1 MVDFKRL
8 RLSGFKSFVDPT
20 ELVIEPG
27 LTGIVGPNGCGKSNL
42 VEALRWVMGEN
53 SPKSMRGSG
62 MEDVI
67 FAGTTGRPSRNF
79 ADVTLLLDNA
89 DRSAP
94 ANINDS
100 DELEVTR
107 RIERDMG
114 SAYRINGRDARM
126 RDVQLLFA
134 DQATGAHSP
143 ALVSQGRIGTIVTA
157 KPQDRRAILEEAA
170 GISGL
175 HGRRKEAEQRLR
187 AAEGNLT
194 RIDDVLTQME
204 TQIAALRRQARQAE
218 RYRVISSDIRLYEGM
233 MLYRRWREAAEK
245 LAEAQEQLHTTDA
258 LVSDLARE
266 AAKLSTAQME
276 AAATLPEL
284 RQAEAEAAAALQRL
298 RLAADELA
306 AEEQRVL
313 ARQEQLR
320 ALLEDVVK
328 DRVREQQLEAD
339 CASALARLGS
349 EKQILAER
357 IASVETD
364 MQSAQ
369 AKTAEA
375 EKLASEGEKAFDA
388 MTQRNAEALAR
399 KRALEG
405 QIETAKIR
413 IQRLT
418 VDLQRLGEERSKL
431 EAEASTG
438 ELGDAET
445 RTAQAEAALT
455 DLIRKIA
462 DAENARAKVE
472 SGRDRI
478 RSKAEAERDAVRT
491 RAEQLRNKVRID
503 SEAKREQVRQ
513 EAETRREQTR
523 QRAEEMR
530 DVALA
535 QVRDAL
541 AVLTGLRAEHA
552 AIERLLADSPGTDGI
567 PVLDQVSVESGY
579 EKALGAALSDDLSAP
594 VGGDGP
600 RHWAPHSMRQPTDGD
615 LPPGVRALSE
625 VVRAPAGLARRLAQI
640 GLIEGDGSDFVS
652 LLKVGQRL
660 VSTDGRL
667 WRWDGFYAA
676 APENTGAAERLANRN
691 RLTVLVQELAAANA
705 AHETALAASTAA
717 QEQARQLLAQ
727 SQAEA
732 QAALEAANAEAQS
745 AIDDIQARTLQ
756 DIDAA
761 NAAALAQIEQA
772 QAEVTTAIA
781 LERELRDARRA
792 AEQELDGA
800 RKSQAA
806 LREAANRRDAR
817 LQGLTDAITRL
828 TEESKAREAEV
839 LATEELMAALPDLD
853 RLLVEITD
861 QRKVVDRRRADLAA
875 ARVELDGLLRRVH
888 SDQERIVAIDAEAS
902 SWQARL
908 EGGRAQASIL
918 SARET
923 SSREELAALEK
934 KPAEIDGER
943 KSLATKVTNA
953 EADRAK
959 AADVLAEA
967 ESKLRE
973 LDKHAR
979 DIGEQTAQARE
990 NRARLEAVTENQS
1003 GRRTEVAGQ
1012 ITELYQVSPI
1022 DLPAHLEIED
1032 ADSLPAPAEL
1042 EPKLDKLKAER
1053 ERLGAVN
1060 LLAEQELQEIDA
1072 ERIRIDTERNELVE
1086 AIAKLRGAIGS
1097 LNREGRQRL
1106 LDAFDTVNNH
1116 FRNLF
1121 TTLFGGG
1128 EAYLTLIDSDDPLE
1142 AGLEIM
1148 ASPPGKKL
1156 QSLTLLSGGEQAL
1169 TATALIFAVFLTNPS
1184 PICVL
1189 DEVDAPL
1196 DDANVERYCDLL
1208 LDMTKRS
1215 KTRFLIITHNA
1226 VTMSRMDRLFGVTMA
1241 ERGVSQLVSVD
1252 LRRAE
1257 QLLAAE

>member
-79 ADVTLLLDNA
+79 ADVTLMLDNS
-89 DRSAP
+89 DRTAP
-94 ANINDS
+94 AHINDS

-107 RIERDMG
+107 RIEREMG

-143 ALVSQGRIGTIVTA
+143 ALVSQGRIGAIVTA

-218 RYRVISSDIRLYEGM
+218 RYRVLSTDIRLVEGT
-233 MLYRRWREAAEK
+233 LLFRRWREAAEK
-245 LAEAQEQLHTTDA
+245 LADAQEQLQTTDA
-258 LVSDLARE
+258 LVSDLTRE
-266 AAKLSTAQME
+266 AAKISTLQTD
-276 AAATLPEL
+276 AAAELPDM

-298 RLAADELA
+298 KLAADELA

-328 DRVREQQLEAD
+328 DRAREQQLESD
-339 CASALARLGS
+339 CAAALERLGA
-349 EKQILAER
+349 EKQTLADR
-357 IASVETD
+357 IAAVESD
-364 MQSAQ
+364 MQTAQ

-375 EKLASEGEKAFDA
+375 EKLASEGERSFDA

-405 QIETAKIR
+405 QVETAKIR
-413 IQRLT
+413 IQRLG
-418 VDLQRLGEERSKL
+418 VDIERLGEERARL
-431 EAEASTG
+431 EAEAGSG

-445 RTAQAEAALT
+445 RTLSAETALT

-462 DAENARAKVE
+462 DAESARAKAE
-472 SGRDRI
+472 STRDKIRARAESEHDSVRARAEAMRDR
-478 RSKAEAERDAVRT
+478 
-491 RAEQLRNKVRID
+491 VRID
-503 SEAKREQVRQ
+503 SEAKREQARAQ
-513 EAETRREQTR
+513 AEATREQA
-523 QRAEEMR
+523 RAQAEQLRET
-530 DVALA
+530 ALA
-535 QVRDAL
+535 AARDAL
-541 AVLTGLRAEHA
+541 TILTGLRAEHA
-552 AIERLLADSPGTDGI
+552 VIERLLAETPTTDGI
-567 PVLDQVSVESGY
+567 PVLDQVTVQPGF
-579 EKALGAALSDDLSAP
+579 EKALGAALADDLSAP
-594 VGGDGP
+594 VGGEGA
-600 RHWAPHSMRQPTDGD
+600 RRWASHSMRQPGDGD
-615 LPPGVRALSE
+615 LPPGVRALSSL
-625 VVRAPAGLARRLAQI
+625 VQAPAGLARRLAQI
-640 GLIEGDGSDFVS
+640 GVIDGNGSDYVS
-652 LLKVGQRL
+652 QLKVGQRL
-660 VSTDGRL
+660 VSTDGQL

-676 APENTGAAERLANRN
+676 APENGSAAERLAQRN
-691 RLTVLVQELAAANA
+691 RMAVLLTELATATTVHEAA
-705 AHETALAASTAA
+705 ESAS
-717 QEQARQLLAQ
+717 QSAQ
-727 SQAEA
+727 SQAQAMLAQVDETSRATIDAATAQA
-732 QAALEAANAEAQS
+732 QAALE
-745 AIDDIQARTLQ
+745 DVQARASREIE
-756 DIDAA
+756 DA
-761 NAAALAQIEQA
+761 NAAALQQIEQA
-772 QAEVTTAIA
+772 QTDVTSAITT
-781 LERELRDARRA
+781 ERELRDSRRA
-792 AEQELDGA
+792 AEQELDAA

-806 LREAANRRDAR
+806 LREIANRRDAR

-839 LATEELMAALPDLD
+839 TATEELMAGLPDLD

-861 QRKVVDRRRADLAA
+861 QRKIVDRRRSELAA

-888 SDQERIVAIDAEAS
+888 SDQDRITAIDAESS

-908 EGGRAQASIL
+908 EGGRAQVSVL

-923 SSREELAALEK
+923 ASREELAMLEK
-934 KPAEIDGER
+934 KPAEIEAER
-943 KSLATKVTNA
+943 HALASKLTSA
-953 EADRAK
+953 ESARQQ
-959 AADVLAEA
+959 AADILAEA
-967 ESKLRE
+967 ENKLRE
-973 LDKHAR
+973 LDKRAR
-979 DIGEQTAQARE
+979 DITERMAQGRE
-990 NRARLEAVTENQS
+990 NRARLEAITENQS
-1003 GRRTEVAGQ
+1003 SRRSEVAAQ
-1012 ITELYQVSPI
+1012 ITELYQVPPI
-1022 DLPAHLEIED
+1022 ELPAHLEIAD
-1032 ADSLPAPAEL
+1032 AENLPAPAEL
-1042 EPKLDKLKAER
+1042 EPKLEKLKAER

-1060 LLAEQELQEIDA
+1060 LLAEQELHDIDV

-1106 LDAFDTVNNH
+1106 LGAFDTVNNH

>member
-89 DRSAP
+89 DRTAP
-94 ANINDS
+94 AQINDS

-107 RIERDMG
+107 RIEREMG

-143 ALVSQGRIGTIVTA
+143 ALVSQGRIGAIVTA

-187 AAEGNLT
+187 AAESNLT

-204 TQIAALRRQARQAE
+204 TQIAALRRQSRQAE
-218 RYRVISSDIRLYEGM
+218 RYRVLSTDIRLYEGM
-233 MLYRRWREAAEK
+233 LLYRRWREAAEK
-245 LAEAQEQLHTTDA
+245 LAEAQSQLQTTDA
-258 LVSDLARE
+258 LVTDLTRDLAKISTGQAE
-266 AAKLSTAQME
+266 ASAH
-276 AAATLPEL
+276 LPNL
-284 RQAEAEAAAALQRL
+284 RQAEAEAAAGLQRL

-328 DRVREQQLEAD
+328 DRARESQLEQD
-339 CASALARLGS
+339 CASALGRLG
-349 EKQILAER
+349 AER
-357 IASVETD
+357 KSLADRIADVEAD
-364 MQSAQ
+364 MQAAQ
-369 AKTAEA
+369 AKTAET
-375 EKLASEGEKAFDA
+375 EKLASDGEKAFDA

-405 QIETAKIR
+405 QIETATVR
-413 IQRLT
+413 IQRLA
-418 VDLQRLGEERSKL
+418 VDIERLGEERAKL
-431 EAEASTG
+431 EAEAGSG
-438 ELGDAET
+438 ELGDAEA
-445 RTAQAEAALT
+445 RTVQAETALT
-455 DLIRKIA
+455 DLIRRIA
-462 DAENARAKVE
+462 EAESARAKAE
-472 SGRDRI
+472 NTRDRI
-478 RSKAEAERDAVRT
+478 RSKAEAEREQVRT
-491 RAEQLRNKVRID
+491 RVETKRQQVRAQSD
-503 SEAKREQVRQ
+503 AKRDQARQ
-513 EAETRREQTR
+513 QADAMRESARIEAEHIRETALGAAR
-523 QRAEEMR
+523 E
-530 DVALA
+530 ALA
-535 QVRDAL
+535 TL
-541 AVLTGLRAEHA
+541 SSLRAEHA
-552 AIERLLADSPGTDGI
+552 AIERMLADAPAPNGT
-567 PVLDQVSVESGY
+567 PALDQLTVQQGY

-594 VGGDGP
+594 VGGEGP
-600 RHWAPHSMRQPTDGD
+600 RRWASHTMRQPGDGE
-615 LPPGVRALSE
+615 LPLGVRALAE
-625 VVRAPAGLARRLAQI
+625 FVAAPSGLARRLAQI
-640 GLIEGDGSDFVS
+640 GVVEGNGADYISQ
-652 LLKVGQRL
+652 LKIGQRL

-667 WRWDGFYAA
+667 WRWDGFFAA
-676 APENTGAAERLANRN
+676 APENNSAAERLAHKN
-691 RLTVLVQELAAANA
+691 RLMILLADLGTATAVHEAA
-705 AHETALAASTAA
+705 EAASVSAQSTAQSIITVA
-717 QEQARQLLAQ
+717 QEK
-727 SQAEA
+727 SQN
-732 QAALEAANAEAQS
+732 ALESAAAEAQS
-745 AIDDIQARTLQ
+745 ALEQIQASTAQ
-756 DIDAA
+756 EIDTANDAA
-761 NAAALAQIEQA
+761 TSQIEQA
-772 QAEVTTAIA
+772 QNELAEAISA
-781 LERELRDARRA
+781 ERNLRDGRRT
-792 AEQELDGA
+792 AEQELDTA
-800 RKSQAA
+800 RKAQAN
-806 LREAANRRDAR
+806 LREVASRRDAR
-817 LQGLTDAITRL
+817 LQGLADAITRL

-839 LATEELMAALPDLD
+839 GATHELMSALPDLD
-853 RLLVEITD
+853 RLQLEITD
-861 QRKVVDRRRADLAA
+861 QRKIVERRRADLAA

-888 SDQERIVAIDAEAS
+888 SDQDRITAIDAESS
-902 SWQARL
+902 SWSARI
-908 EGGRAQASIL
+908 EGSRAQVSIL
-918 SARET
+918 TARET
-923 SSREELAALEK
+923 SSREELDMLEK
-934 KPAEIDGER
+934 KPAEIEQER
-943 KSLATKVTNA
+943 QTLASKVTDA
-953 EADRAK
+953 EAARQK
-959 AADVLAEA
+959 AADILAEA
-967 ESKLRE
+967 ENLLRD

-979 DIGEQTAQARE
+979 DVTERMAQARE
-990 NRARLEAVTENQS
+990 NRARLEAITENQS
-1003 GRRTEVAGQ
+1003 ARRSEVAAQ
-1012 ITELYQVSPI
+1012 ISELYQVPPI
-1022 DLPAHLEIED
+1022 ELPQHLEIAD
-1032 ADSLPAPAEL
+1032 ADNLPAPSEL

-1060 LLAEQELQEIDA
+1060 LLAEQELLEIDG
-1072 ERIRIDTERNELVE
+1072 ERVRIDTERNELVE

-1106 LDAFDTVNNH
+1106 LEAFDSVNNH

>member
-67 FAGTTGRPSRNF
+67 FAGTQGRPSRNF
-79 ADVTLLLDNA
+79 ADVTLLLDNG
-89 DRSAP
+89 DRTAP

-143 ALVSQGRIGTIVTA
+143 ALVSQGRIGAIVTA

-218 RYRVISSDIRLYEGM
+218 RYRVISTDIRLFEGM
-233 MLYRRWREAAEK
+233 VLYRRWREAAEK
-245 LAEAQEQLHTTDA
+245 LADAQEQLRSTDA
-258 LVSDLARE
+258 LIAELARE
-266 AAKLSTAQME
+266 AAKISTVQTD
-276 AAATLPEL
+276 AAADLPEL
-284 RQAEAEAAAALQRL
+284 RHAEAEAAAALQRL
-298 RLAADELA
+298 KLAADELA

-313 ARQEQLR
+313 ARQEQLH
-320 ALLEDVVK
+320 ALLQDVVK
-328 DRVREQQLEAD
+328 DRAREQQLEAD
-339 CASALARLGS
+339 CAAALERLTA
-349 EKQILAER
+349 EKKILSDR
-357 IASVETD
+357 IAAVESD
-364 MQSAQ
+364 MHAAQ
-369 AKTAEA
+369 ARVSDA
-375 EKLASEGEKAFDA
+375 EKLASEGEKNFDA

-405 QIETAKIR
+405 QVETAKIR
-413 IQRLT
+413 IQRLG
-418 VDLQRLGEERSKL
+418 VDVQRLAEERAKL
-431 EAEASTG
+431 ETEAGSG
-438 ELGDAET
+438 ELGDAEA
-445 RTAQAEAALT
+445 RTLQAEASLT

-462 DAENARAKVE
+462 DAESARARTE
-472 SGRDRI
+472 SLRDKI
-478 RSKAEAERDAVRT
+478 RGKAEGERDAVRA
-491 RAEQLRNKVRID
+491 RAEQLRDRVRID
-503 SEAKREQVRQ
+503 SEATRERARTEAEAAREQARSEAEQVRD
-513 EAETRREQTR
+513 T
-523 QRAEEMR
+523 
-530 DVALA
+530 ALA
-535 QVRDAL
+535 AARDAL
-541 AVLTGLRAEHA
+541 ATLTSLRAEHS
-552 AIERLLADSPGTDGI
+552 AIERMLADAPSLDGI
-567 PVLDQVSVESGY
+567 PVLDQVTVQPGF
-579 EKALGAALSDDLSAP
+579 EKALGAALADDLSAP
-594 VGGDGP
+594 VGGEGP
-600 RHWAPHSMRQPTDGD
+600 RHWAAHSMRQPGDGD
-615 LPPGVRALSE
+615 LPPGVRSLSS
-625 VVRAPAGLARRLAQI
+625 VVQAPAGLARRLAQI
-640 GLIEGDGSDFVS
+640 GLVDGDGREFVS

-691 RLTVLVQELAAANA
+691 RLMVLIQELSAATATHTA
-705 AHETALAASTAA
+705 AETASSAAQERAQVILTQAQEHAQSVLDAASTHALTA
-717 QEQARQLLAQ
+717 MEDVQTRTAR
-727 SQAEA
+727 
-732 QAALEAANAEAQS
+732 
-745 AIDDIQARTLQ
+745 DIEE
-756 DIDAA
+756 A

-772 QAEVTTAIA
+772 QADVAMAISA
-781 LERELRDARRA
+781 ERELRDSRRA
-792 AEQELDGA
+792 AEQELDNA
-800 RKSQAA
+800 RKSQAN
-806 LREAANRRDAR
+806 LREIANRRDAR

-839 LATEELMAALPDLD
+839 AATDALMAALPDLD

-861 QRKVVDRRRADLAA
+861 QRKIVDRRRAELAA

-888 SDQERIVAIDAEAS
+888 GDQERIIAVDAECS
-902 SWQARL
+902 SWQTRL
-908 EGGRAQASIL
+908 EGGRAQTSIL

-923 SSREELAALEK
+923 SSREELAMLEK
-934 KPAEIDGER
+934 KPAEIDSER
-943 KSLATKVTNA
+943 KALASRVTNA
-953 EADRAK
+953 ETERGK
-959 AADVLAEA
+959 AADVLADA
-967 ESKLRE
+967 ENRLRD
-973 LDKHAR
+973 LDKQLR
-979 DIGEQTAQARE
+979 DVIERTAQGRE
-990 NRARLEAVTENQS
+990 TRARLEAVSENQS
-1003 GRRTEVAGQ
+1003 GRRNEVAAQ
-1012 ITELYQVSPI
+1012 ITELYQVPPV
-1022 DLPAHLEIED
+1022 DLLVHLEIAD
-1032 ADSLPAPAEL
+1032 AESLPPPSEL
-1042 EPKLDKLKAER
+1042 EPKLEKLKAER

-1060 LLAEQELQEIDA
+1060 LLAEQELKEIDS

-1086 AIAKLRGAIGS
+1086 AISKLRGAIGS

-1106 LDAFDTVNNH
+1106 LEAFDTVNNH